1 MIRLKKERIV
11 ARKIWSILLPIAFI
25 GRSKYCHLYRPLY
38 RAVLPIASQFVFQP
52 ASELG
57 GVEVQKFWRNA
68 GPDDNCPLRE
78 TSASFRICFR
88 FSFVPDYDQRWDA
101 YVEQEIVQSEN
112 RTIRLLQMDI
122 SWASTREQALI
133 SQFKVEF
140 DTRRMFARLGRP
152 AKCTTQSRFGAFRV
166 EIDLTNS
173 LSNKRQTFLK
183 IVLMEGTL
191 SGKFVRIGW
200 TWLKN
205 MNGLQ
210 NTLRNHATYCLWCI
224 LLLAGVWRRL

>member
-1 MIRLKKERIV
+1 MGRIRGTGNRAI
-11 ARKIWSILLPIAFI
+11 RKQDD
-25 GRSKYCHLYRPLY
+25 HDRP
-38 RAVLPIASQFVFQP
+38 ATT
-52 ASELG
+52 
-57 GVEVQKFWRNA
+57 
-68 GPDDNCPLRE
+68 C
-78 TSASFRICFR
+78 
-88 FSFVPDYDQRWDA
+88 
-101 YVEQEIVQSEN
+101 
-112 RTIRLLQMDI
+112 RLLQMDI
-122 SWASTREQALI
+122 SWAYTREQALI

-152 AKCTTQSRFGAFRV
+152 AKCTTRSRFGAFRV

-200 TWLKN
+200 TLLKN

-210 NTLRNHATYCLWCI
+210 NTLRNHATYCL
-224 LLLAGVWRRL
+224 

>member
-1 MIRLKKERIV
+1 
-11 ARKIWSILLPIAFI
+11 
-25 GRSKYCHLYRPLY
+25 
-38 RAVLPIASQFVFQP
+38 
-52 ASELG
+52 
-57 GVEVQKFWRNA
+57 
-68 GPDDNCPLRE
+68 
-78 TSASFRICFR
+78 
-88 FSFVPDYDQRWDA
+88 
-101 YVEQEIVQSEN
+101 
-112 RTIRLLQMDI
+112 MDI

-173 LSNKRQTFLK
+173 LSNKRQSFLK
-183 IVLMEGTL
+183 IVLMEGIL

-200 TWLKN
+200 TLLKN

-210 NTLRNHATYCLWCI
+210 NTLRNHATYCL
-224 LLLAGVWRRL
+224 